1 MSLTLVPAPDMDV
14 AAATVAASDS
24 NLRLVPAPASWA
36 GLGHADTDRRRAP
49 RLTVE
54 QTVKLFD
61 ATSNRYFAGHTR
73 DMSDTG
79 FQLEMPAKVPA
90 RAGETALVYVSG
102 AHAGRGFVE
111 QASLVPVRYIW
122 VRRTPA
128 TAGDPTPRCVCGV
141 QVLADVGEA
150 RNAA

>member
-14 AAATVAASDS
+14 APAAVASSASM
-24 NLRLVPAPASWA
+24 RLVPAPATWA

-61 ATSNRYFAGHTR
+61 AASGRYFAGHTR
-73 DMSDTG
+73 DMSETG
-79 FQLEMPAKVPA
+79 FQLELPAKVPA
-90 RAGETALVYVSG
+90 RAGDTALVYVAAS
-102 AHAGRGFVE
+102 GRGFVE
-111 QASLVPVRYIW
+111 QTSLVPVRYVW

-141 QVLADVGEA
+141 QVLADAAEA